1 MIRENQKVF
10 NSVNVLLDMLV
21 ILVSLFIITSSF
33 FSKIFKFNLVIDFRN
48 TVLIFMF
55 LIPSYIL
62 LYSVF
67 ELYAPQRAIKSMFS
81 ETFKIMEVNLIEFF
95 LLTMTISI
103 GAIAIT
109 SPGFIAVLIIVNT
122 CLASIERF
130 LLRLILR
137 YLRAKGFNIKYIL
150 IIGAGEVGVKLFNT
164 IKKNTYLGYKVIGF
178 LDDDIEGELEEGVK
192 VIGKIKDLDKIYAEQ
207 IVDRVIISI
216 SPRHFELLQNIIDN
230 CEKIGVRA
238 EIIPDYYRYVTSHP
252 NIESIDDIPIISV
265 RRIPLDISYNH
276 YIKRIFDI
284 IFVSTAFIIFSPL
297 LIIIALLV
305 KLTSKGPIIY
315 SQERVGKDGE
325 IFKIYKFRSMYT
337 ENSYIDEE
345 KWTQKDDP
353 RITPIGKFIRKTSI
367 DELPQFYNILKGNMS
382 LVGPRPE
389 RPYFVDK
396 FKESIPRY
404 MIKHHVQPGMTGLA
418 QINGYRGNTSIK
430 KRIKFDIEYVE
441 NWGILL
447 DLKIIIKTIPTL
459 IKDQNAY

>member
-297 LIIIALLV
+297 LIIVALLV